1 VLDDSD
7 YLLGRY
13 FGDVALAG
21 QARISDIRQPLSHS
35 SGIFIASQDRLPKL
49 RPRHADLAIPRA
61 ICLRTLSVMPSGL
74 PP

>member
-35 SGIFIASQDRLPKL
+35 SGIFIASQDRALNFA
-49 RPRHADLAIPRA
+49 HA
-61 ICLRTLSVMPSGL
+61 MPIWRSREQSA
-74 PP
+74 